1 MNDLAFVIEDD
12 EDLSTIFTEALLAA
26 EYQVESITDGLTAR
40 QRLKERTPHLVLLD
54 MHLPGLSGEEL
65 LAQIHAD
72 KRLAKTII
80 VIATADARLGDA
92 YRESADFMLVK
103 PISFTQLRDLTLQMH
118 SRNEKD

>member
-1 MNDLAFVIEDD
+1 MSDLAYVIEDD

-26 EYQVESITDGLTAR
+26 NYEVETIVNGLTAR
-40 QRLKERTPHLVLLD
+40 QRLQEGTPHLVLLD

-72 KRLAKTII
+72 KRLANTIV
-80 VIATADARLGDA
+80 VITTADARLGDA
-92 YRESADFMLVK
+92 YRDSADYILVK
-103 PISFTQLRDLTLQMH
+103 PISFTQLRDLTLRMH